1 MPSTLIRPT
10 DVEPR
15 SGNRLWITY
24 SDGTA
29 GEVDLSHL
37 AGRGVFKLW
46 NIQGCFEAVHIAP
59 TGGIAWE
66 DDVELCPDALY
77 LRLTGRPLADVMPA
91 ARLLVERA

>member
-1 MPSTLIRPT
+1 MQSSLIRPT

-15 SGNRLWITY
+15 DGHRLWIRY

-46 NIQGCFEAVHIAP
+46 NTQGRFEAVHIAP
-59 TGGIAWE
+59 AGGIAWE
-66 DDVELCPDALY
+66 NDVELCPDALY